1 MTTVLRVACV
11 QMTSGAEIAPNIE
24 SSTDLIRRAHGDG
37 AQFVALPEVVN
48 LCEKRPGCAA
58 EKAHPEATEPAL
70 RAYRDLAAELGIWI
84 LAGSLLVKLRDDHRF
99 ANRSFL
105 IGADGA
111 VVAAYDKIHMF
122 DVDLGD
128 GEVHRESNAYAPG
141 SNAVTADL
149 PWGRLGMTVCYDL
162 RFPAW
167 SRGRNEFDLL
177 IYVANWP
184 AARRSAWRVLLPARA
199 VENQCYVAGVNR
211 IGEDGNGVA
220 YAGDSLVADY
230 LGNLVSDCENRLC
243 STTVSL
249 DLDALIRYREKFPA
263 FLDGDEF
270 AIRD

>member
-1 MTTVLRVACV
+1 MRDLTITLL
-11 QMTSGAEIAPNIE
+11 QAELAWHDPESNRAHFEQQIAA
-24 SSTDLIRRAHGDG
+24 SSEASDLII
-37 AQFVALPEVVN
+37 LPEMFTTGFTMEANKNAETMDGDTVAWMAKVAGN
-48 LCEKRPGCAA
+48 EQVTLCGSIIIEHSGHFYNRLVWMPPDGQ
-58 EKAHPEATEPAL
+58 
-70 RAYRDLAAELGIWI
+70 LA
-84 LAGSLLVKLRDDHRF
+84 S
-99 ANRSFL
+99 
-105 IGADGA
+105 
-111 VVAAYDKIHMF
+111 YDKRHLFRMA
-122 DVDLGD
+122 DEHRHYTAGQRRTLVQLG
-128 GEVHRESNAYAPG
+128 EWRICP
-141 SNAVTADL
+141 L
-149 PWGRLGMTVCYDL
+149 VCYDL

-230 LGNLVSDCENRLC
+230 LGNLVSDCEDRPC

-263 FLDGDEF
+263 FLDGDKF